1 MCKKRYKIFITFL
14 VKKHKVGTNIGHMEH
29 SFKEYFVIKT
39 SKDMTKNINPKE
51 SKQQPNQENLKNRS
65 AMKQQSE
72 KVKEEQVSDKKVQ
85 KNSKLEQNNVE
96 YKTYFHC
103 INCNTDVFK
112 NTEAFVHLGK

>member
-1 MCKKRYKIFITFL
+1 MRKKRYKIFVTFL

-39 SKDMTKNINPKE
+39 SKDMTKNIKPKE
-51 SKQQPNQENLKNRS
+51 SKQQPNQENRS

-72 KVKEEQVSDKKVQ
+72 KVKEEQVFVQKVQ
-85 KNSKLEQNNVE
+85 KNSKLEQNNVG

-103 INCNTDVFK
+103 VNCNTDVFK